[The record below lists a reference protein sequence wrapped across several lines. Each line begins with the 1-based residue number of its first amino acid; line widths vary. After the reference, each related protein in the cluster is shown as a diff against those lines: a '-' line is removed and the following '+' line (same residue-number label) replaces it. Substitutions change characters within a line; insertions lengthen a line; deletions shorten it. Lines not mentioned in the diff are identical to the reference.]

1 MRKSLL
7 PSLLL
12 VLFWS
17 VQVFA
22 QDKTI
27 SGKVTSSDDGS
38 ALPGVSVTLKGS
50 TKGTTTNAEGVYS
63 ITVPGNATLTF
74 SFIGFVTQQV
84 QINNRT
90 VIDVQLASDAQE
102 LAEAIVIG
110 YGTTSS
116 IKKTGAVGVVNS
128 EKIENTPFTSVDKA
142 IQGRVAG
149 LQSAGGSGQPGSVQN
164 IRIRGI
170 GSMTAGSD
178 PLYVVDGIPI
188 NSGDLTRN
196 TTTANALAGINPN
209 DIESVTVLKD
219 AASAS
224 IYGSRAANGVIL
236 ITTKKGKAGKTRIRF
251 DTEVGVADIA
261 YLSDANRPLTSS
273 EWRELTAEGLVN
285 GGQAANLTEAQ
296 ALVDQNFRTNNG
308 VNTNWLD
315 EVTRTGTQQQYN
327 LSASGGNEK
336 TQFYFSGGYFKQEGT
351 VIQSLFN
358 RYTGNM
364 NLTNKITDKLTLK
377 ANIMLSSTGQ
387 KGPSAGGLFA
397 NPVLNAYFLLP
408 SYSPRNADGTPN
420 ISGPDFPAGALFN
433 PVAIASMDK
442 RKTSGL
448 KGITTA
454 SLEYQVLRDLKISS
468 KIGLD
473 YNNYEEDAYNNPFH
487 GDGRNDGG
495 RSYRFYT
502 RYFNWVWTNLA
513 DYTWDITKND
523 DYVLNVIAGYE
534 AQKSQLFT
542 SSVTAYGLPS
552 NINITV
558 PSAGSVYNS
567 AVGSNSD
574 YSFSSALAM
583 ANFSVQNK
591 YVLSGSF
598 RRDGSSRFGSNNR
611 YGNFWSVGGAWNIH
625 KESFM
630 TDITFIDQLKLRAS
644 YGVNGN
650 AAIGDYDWQPT
661 YAYGAGFNYLGAT
674 GSGPNAVGNVNL
686 TWEENRPF
694 DIGFDATLL
703 KKRLNLTFEWYTRKT
718 TNLLLDEP
726 LSRTTGF
733 TSFKNNIGSLQNQGI
748 EISVSGTPVIAGD
761 FTWDAAFN
769 IALNK
774 NKILALVNNAD
785 QVVSP
790 FIRRVGEDYQSYY
803 VRAWA
808 GVNPANGAPL
818 WYIDESRTET
828 TSILNNA
835 KQQIVGSATPKA
847 FGSFSSTF
855 SYKGLSLDFLFYYN
869 FGNMVRDNW
878 ANYTQSDG
886 YNATFNRVAIQLQR
900 WQKPGD
906 ITNVPKY
913 VYGGASASN
922 SLSSRYLYA
931 GDYIRLRDISLGYTL
946 PSNIVSK
953 VKLSNVKLYVRGSNL
968 WTWVKDKNL
977 PYDPE
982 TYINSS
988 TNLEIY
994 LPKTFTGGLQV
1005 AF

>member
-7 PSLLL
+7 SSLLL

-22 QDKTI
+22 QDKTVT
-27 SGKVTSSDDGS
+27 GKVTSSDDGS
-38 ALPGVSVTLKGS
+38 PLPGVSVTLKGS
-50 TKGTTTNAEGVYS
+50 TKGTTTNADGVYS
-63 ITVPGNATLTF
+63 ISAPGNATLTF

-84 QINNRT
+84 PVNNRA
-90 VIDVQLASDAQE
+90 VINLQLVSDATE
-102 LAEAIVIG
+102 LAEAIVVG

-116 IKKTGAVGVVNS
+116 IKKTGAVGVVTS
-128 EKIENTPFTSVDKA
+128 DKIENTPFSSVDKA

-149 LQSAGGSGQPGSVQN
+149 LQSAGGSGQPGSIQN

-236 ITTKKGKAGKTRIRF
+236 INTKKGKAGKTKIRF
-251 DTEVGVADIA
+251 DTEVGVVGIA

-273 EWRELTAEGLVN
+273 EWRELTSEGLVN
-285 GGQAANLTEAQ
+285 SGQAPDLAAAQ
-296 ALVDQNFRTNNG
+296 ALVDKNFRTDNG
-308 VNTNWLD
+308 INTNWLD
-315 EVTRTGTQQQYN
+315 EVTRQGTQQQYN

-336 TQFYFSGGYFKQEGT
+336 TQFYFSGGYFKQEGN
-351 VIQSLFN
+351 VIESKFN
-358 RYTGNM
+358 RYTGNL

-377 ANIMLSSTGQ
+377 ANIMLSATGQ
-387 KGPSAGGLFA
+387 RGPGTGGLFA

-408 SYSPRNADGTPN
+408 SYNPRNTDGTPN
-420 ISGPDFPAGALFN
+420 ISGPDFPAGALYN
-433 PVAIASMDK
+433 PLAIATMDK
-442 RKTSGL
+442 RNTTGL
-448 KGITTA
+448 KGITTT
-454 SLEYQVLRDLKISS
+454 SLEYQVLKDLKLSS
-468 KIGLD
+468 KIGID
-473 YNNYEEDAYNNPFH
+473 YNNYEEDVYNNPFY
-487 GDGRNDGG
+487 GDGRNDAG
-495 RSYRFYT
+495 RSYRYYT

-534 AQKSQLFT
+534 AQKSMQYT
-542 SSVTAYGLPS
+542 SNVATFGLPG
-552 NINITV
+552 NLNITV

-567 AVGSNSD
+567 AIGSNSD

-630 TDITFIDQLKLRAS
+630 ADLKWIDQLKLRAS
-644 YGVNGN
+644 YGLNGN
-650 AAIGDYDWQPT
+650 AAIGNYDWRPT
-661 YAYGAGFNYLGAT
+661 YAYGSGYNYLGAT
-674 GSGPNAVGNVNL
+674 GSGPSAVGNVNL
-686 TWEENRPF
+686 TWEVNRPL

-703 KKRLNLTFEWYTRKT
+703 KKRLNVTFEWYTRKT
-718 TNLLLDEP
+718 TSLLLDEQ
-726 LSRTTGF
+726 LSRTSGF

-748 EISVSGTPVIAGD
+748 ELALSGTPLIIGE
-761 FTWDAAFN
+761 FTWDASFN
-769 IALNK
+769 ISMNK
-774 NKILALVNNAD
+774 NKILALATQD
-785 QVVSP
+785 QVDGA
-790 FIRRVGEDYQSYY
+790 FIRKVGQDYQSFY
-803 VRAWA
+803 VRDWA
-808 GVNPANGAPL
+808 GVDPANGAPL
-818 WYIDESRTET
+818 WYIDDTRTEK
-828 TSILNNA
+828 TSTYNTA
-835 KQQIVGSATPKA
+835 KQQIVGSATPKT

-855 SYKGLSLDFLFYYN
+855 SYKGLSLDFMFYYN
-869 FGNMVRDNW
+869 FGNLVRDSW

-886 YNATFNRVAIQLQR
+886 YNATFNRVAIQMTR

-906 ITNVPKY
+906 VTNVPKY
-913 VYGGASASN
+913 VYGGSLASN
-922 SLSSRYLYA
+922 SLSSRYLYG
-931 GDYIRLRDISLGYTL
+931 GDYIRVRDITLGYTL
-946 PSNIVSK
+946 PASLISK
-953 VKLSNVKLYVRGSNL
+953 AKLSNVKLYVRGSNI

-988 TNLEIY
+988 TNLDIY
-994 LPKTFTGGLQV
+994 IPKTFTGGLQV

>member
-22 QDKTI
+22 QDKTV

-38 ALPGVSVTLKGS
+38 VLPGVSVTVKGS
-50 TKGTTTNAEGVYS
+50 TKGTTTNADGVYT

-84 QINNRT
+84 QVNNRT
-90 VIDVQLASDAQE
+90 VIDLQLASDAQE
-102 LAEAIVIG
+102 LAEAIVVG
-110 YGTTSS
+110 YGTTST
-116 IKKTGAVGVVNS
+116 IKKTGAVGVVNA

-149 LQSAGGSGQPGSVQN
+149 LQSAGGSGQPGSIQN

-170 GSMTAGSD
+170 GSMTAGAD

-188 NSGDLTRN
+188 NSGDLTRT

-236 ITTKKGKAGKTRIRF
+236 ITTKKGKAGKTKIRF
-251 DTEVGVADIA
+251 DTEVGVANIA

-285 GGQAANLTEAQ
+285 GGQAANLTAAQ

-308 VNTNWLD
+308 VSTNWLD

-327 LSASGGNEK
+327 LSAAGGNER

-351 VIQSLFN
+351 VIQSQFN
-358 RYTGNM
+358 RYTGNL

-377 ANIMLSSTGQ
+377 ANLMLSSTGQ
-387 KGPSAGGLFA
+387 KGPGTGGLFA
-397 NPVLNAYFLLP
+397 NPVLTAYFLLP

-420 ISGPDFPAGALFN
+420 ISGPDFPAGALYN
-433 PVAIASMDK
+433 PLAIATMDK
-442 RKTSGL
+442 RKTNGL
-448 KGITTA
+448 KGITTTA
-454 SLEYQVLRDLKISS
+454 LEYQVFRDLKIST

-473 YNNYEEDAYNNPFH
+473 YNNYEEDVYNNPFY

-495 RSYRFYT
+495 RSYRYYT
-502 RYFNWVWTNLA
+502 RYFNWVWTNLV

-523 DYVLNVIAGYE
+523 DYVFNIIAGYE
-534 AQKSQLFT
+534 AQKSQMIN
-542 SSVTAYGLPS
+542 SNVVAYGLPS
-552 NINITV
+552 NTNITV

-567 AVGSNSD
+567 AVGTNSD

-625 KESFM
+625 KEDFM
-630 TDITFIDQLKLRAS
+630 TDITWIDQLKLRAS

-661 YAYGAGFNYLGAT
+661 YAYGSGYNYLGAT

-703 KKRLNLTFEWYTRKT
+703 KKRLNVTVEWYTRKT

-733 TSFKNNIGSLQNQGI
+733 TSFKNNVGSLQNQGV
-748 EISVSGTPVIAGD
+748 EVSLSGTPLVMGD
-761 FTWDAAFN
+761 FTWDASFN
-769 IALNK
+769 ISMNK
-774 NKILALVNNAD
+774 NKILALVNNLD
-785 QVVSP
+785 QVSSP
-790 FIRRVGEDYQSYY
+790 FIRRVGQDYQSFY
-803 VRAWA
+803 VRDWA
-808 GVNPANGAPL
+808 GVDPATGSPL
-818 WYIDESRTET
+818 WWVDDTHTEKT
-828 TSILNNA
+828 NVYNNA

-847 FGSFSSTF
+847 FGSLGSTF

-869 FGNMVRDNW
+869 FGNLVRDSW

-886 YNATFNRVAIQLQR
+886 YNATFNRVAIQLTR

-922 SLSSRYLYA
+922 SLSSRYLYG
-931 GDYIRLRDISLGYTL
+931 GDYIRLRDISFGYTL

-953 VKLSNVKLYVRGSNL
+953 AKLSNVKIYVRGSNL

-988 TNLEIY
+988 TNLDIY